1 MAGGIQVGTEA
12 GSIESKQLDGDVK
25 VVAEAIAQYL
35 KVKQNTEYFYE
46 RGHKNLKEGHF
57 NPRTIAENSL
67 PELKEMGITVGCL
80 PDGGMW
86 FDGSRSQ
93 LRTLKVAFEAKHQQ
107 DGGNAIERWCKNYL
121 LCKGM
126 NPDVKYVTFMSG
138 PGAVPNGVLYKF
150 GHSMV
155 AANGNNCIFYYQ
167 PDGFTQEGIF
177 NVMISVLGLDITFDQ
192 VEPYINQKISNN
204 FYDLI
209 APVETAEERAA
220 RLAEAEQ
227 RHQSELAFSNFSQD
241 PADPLYPVWHR
252 LPKEHKSEAHEIVV
266 EMLQEGKANTVIATE
281 LVKCF
286 MS

>member
-1 MAGGIQVGTEA
+1 MAGGVQVGTEA
-12 GSIESKQLDGDVK
+12 GSVESKQLDGDVK
-25 VVAEAIAQYL
+25 AIAEAIAQYL
-35 KVKQNTEYFYE
+35 RIKNHKQYFYE

-57 NPRTIAENSL
+57 NPQTIAENSL

-86 FDGSRSQ
+86 FDGPRSQ
-93 LRTLKVAFEAKHQQ
+93 PRALKVAFEAKHQQ

-126 NPDVKYVTFMSG
+126 NPDIKYVTFMSG

-167 PDGFTQEGIF
+167 PDGFSQEGIF
-177 NVMISVLGLDITFDQ
+177 NIMISILELDITYDQ
-192 VEPYINQKISNN
+192 VEPYLNQKISNN
-204 FYDLI
+204 FHDLYT
-209 APVETAEERAA
+209 APETAEEREA
-220 RLAEAEQ
+220 RLVAVGKQ
-227 RHQSELAFSNFSQD
+227 HQVETAFSQFAQN
-241 PADPLYPVWHR
+241 PEDPLYPVWHR
-252 LPKEHKSEAHEIVV
+252 LPRENKVEAKEIVL
-266 EMLQEGKANTVIATE
+266 EMLQEGKANAVIATE

-286 MS
+286 LN

>member
-12 GSIESKQLDGDVK
+12 GSVESKQLDGDVK
-25 VVAEAIAQYL
+25 VVAEAITQYL

-57 NPRTIAENSL
+57 HPRTIAENSL

-86 FDGSRSQ
+86 FDGPRSQ
-93 LRTLKVAFEAKHQQ
+93 PRVLKVAFEAKHQQ

-126 NPDVKYVTFMSG
+126 NPDVRYVTFMSG
-138 PGAVPNGVLYKF
+138 PGAVSNGVLYKF

-177 NVMISVLGLDITFDQ
+177 NVMISVLGLNITFDQ
-192 VEPYINQKISNN
+192 VEPYLTQKITSNFN
-204 FYDLI
+204 ELFESES
-209 APVETAEERAA
+209 VEQRAT
-220 RLAEAEQ
+220 RLAAADERNRAEV
-227 RHQSELAFSNFSQD
+227 AFSQFSQD
-241 PADPLYPVWHR
+241 PTDPLYPVWHR
-252 LPKEHKSEAHEIVV
+252 LPKEHKLEAQEIVV
-266 EMLQEGKANTVIATE
+266 EMLQEGKANAVIATE

-286 MS
+286 LN